1 MTDLKF
7 YCKREHVSNE
17 TEFNASYSGG
27 PAGSRT
33 RRENAPSLFLNQ
45 ILIFQLIGF
54 SFLSVYTINIR
65 ILYFSGGLIC
75 TIY

>member
-27 PAGSRT
+27 PEGIRTSSSR
-33 RRENAPSLFLNQ
+33 AALNRFRA
-45 ILIFQLIGF
+45 L
-54 SFLSVYTINIR
+54 
-65 ILYFSGGLIC
+65 
-75 TIY
+75 

>member
-27 PAGSRT
+27 GEESRT
-33 RRENAPSLFLNQ
+33 PVRKFVPES
-45 ILIFQLIGF
+45 F
-54 SFLSVYTINIR
+54 SECS
-65 ILYFSGGLIC
+65 
-75 TIY
+75 